1 MSSAGNPGGDE
12 PGERSD
18 FIRSLIRQDIADGTF
33 GGRVQTR
40 FPPEP
45 NGYLHIGHAKSIC
58 LNFDLA
64 AEFGGTCNLRFD
76 DTNPETERA
85 DFVAAIEEDIAWL
98 GYQSDRGT
106 LYASDYFEQLYQW
119 AEDLIRA
126 ELAYVDD
133 QDAEAISENRGSF
146 TEAGTDSP
154 WRSRTPEENLDLFR
168 RMRAGEFADGD
179 RVLRARIDMAHENML
194 MRDPVL
200 YRIRHARH
208 HRTGDQWCIY
218 PTYDWAHGQSDAA
231 EGVTNS
237 ICTLEFDAHRPL
249 YDWFL
254 DHLELPGD
262 RPRQTEFAR
271 LNITHAVLSKR
282 RLLQLVGDG
291 HVEGWDDPRMPT
303 LRGLR
308 RRGFPPQAIREFCRH
323 VGVARVDGTVEVE
336 LLESF
341 VRRVLNATAL
351 RRMAVLNPLRLV
363 IENYPEGQVEMREAN
378 NNPEDPSAGT
388 RQVPFTRELYIER
401 DDFMLDPPPKFFR
414 LSPGREVRLRSGYFV
429 TCTGVDTD
437 ADGNVT
443 EVRCTYDPETGSG
456 KAPDGRKVKATIH
469 WVSAA
474 HAVDGRAVLYER
486 LFTSPHPGADG
497 ADPMESLNPD
507 SANLMA
513 GARFEPA
520 MADIA
525 PGHVVQFERLG
536 YFARDPETPDL
547 FHRTVGLRDEWA
559 RIQKRQGK
567 R

>member
-1 MSSAGNPGGDE
+1 MSNAGNTGGEE
-12 PGERSD
+12 PVERSD

-64 AEFGGTCNLRFD
+64 DELGGTCNLRFD
-76 DTNPETERA
+76 DTNPETERS

-98 GYQSDRGT
+98 GYRSDRGT

-126 ELAYVDD
+126 GLAYVDD
-133 QDAEAISENRGSF
+133 QDAEAISENRGGF
-146 TEAGTDSP
+146 TEPGADSP
-154 WRSRTPEENLDLFR
+154 WRNRTPEENLDLFR
-168 RMRAGEFADGD
+168 RMRAGDFADGE

-200 YRIRHARH
+200 YRIRHASH

-218 PTYDWAHGQSDAA
+218 PTYDWAHGQSDAV

-254 DHLELPGD
+254 DHLDLPGD

-271 LNITHAVLSKR
+271 LNLTHAVLSKR
-282 RLLQLVGDG
+282 RLLQLVDDG
-291 HVEGWDDPRMPT
+291 HVDGWDDPRMPT

-308 RRGFPPQAIREFCRH
+308 RRGFPPTAIREFCRH
-323 VGVARVDGTVEVE
+323 IGVARVDGTVEVE

-341 VRRVLNATAL
+341 VRRELNATAL

-363 IENYPEGQVEMREAN
+363 IENYPEGQVEIREAG
-378 NNPEDPSAGT
+378 NNPEDPSAGA
-388 RQVPFTRELYIER
+388 RQVPFTRELYIEH
-401 DDFMLDPPPKFFR
+401 DDFMLDPPPKFYR
-414 LSPGREVRLRSGYFV
+414 LAPGREVRLRSGYFV

-437 ADGNVT
+437 SDGNVT

-456 KAPDGRKVKATIH
+456 QAPDDRKVKATIH

-474 HAVDGRAVLYER
+474 HAFDGKAVLYER
-486 LFTSPHPGADG
+486 LFTDPHPGADST
-497 ADPMESLNPD
+497 DPMDSLNPN
-507 SANLMA
+507 SAQLVE
-513 GARFEPA
+513 GAKFEPA

-525 PGHVVQFERLG
+525 PGQVVQFERLG
-536 YFARDPETPDL
+536 YFARDPETPDV

-567 R
+567 K